1 MPPKRA
7 IKKGEDEAAGL
18 DLLGR
23 DPGIGARN
31 GAKVPRVID
40 GWGEGTQRGPWGPKS
55 AGRDAGVGGGVGRE
69 VMGSVASGRD
79 AGVGVGNE
87 EEVMGPAHW

>member
-1 MPPKRA
+1 M
-7 IKKGEDEAAGL
+7 G
-18 DLLGR
+18 GR
-23 DPGIGARN
+23 DPAW
-31 GAKVPRVID
+31 AV
-40 GWGEGTQRGPWGPKS
+40 GPKVCGK
-55 AGRDAGVGGGVGRE
+55 GRGCGGGVGRE